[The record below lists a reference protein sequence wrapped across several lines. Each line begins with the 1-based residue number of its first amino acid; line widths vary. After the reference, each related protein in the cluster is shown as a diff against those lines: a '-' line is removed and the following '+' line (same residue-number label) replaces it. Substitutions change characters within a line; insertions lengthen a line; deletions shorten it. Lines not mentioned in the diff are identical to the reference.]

1 MSHVS
6 KIELEIQSL
15 EDLKLACKRLGFIF
29 QENQQ
34 TYQWYGRSV
43 GDSPMPEGLKKE
55 DLGKCD
61 HAIQVP
67 ECAYEIGVVKR
78 GAKYLL
84 LWDSW
89 HAGGLEK
96 KIGKDAGI
104 LKQSYT
110 IERIKREAKRKK
122 YQVKEIKQDQSMRL
136 VLRLS

>member
-29 QENQQ
+29 QENHQ

-43 GDSPMPEGLKKE
+43 GDSPMPEGFNVD